1 MSSKKEWKPYQ
12 TILFAG
18 LIAGV
23 LDLAAAVVTTILR
36 DRPPIRMLQ
45 SIASGLLGLDSYNG
59 GLKTAALGVALH
71 FVIAIGA
78 AAVFYAM
85 SRKFTFLVRQPII
98 SGLIYGV
105 AVYCFM
111 NLVVLPLSAFPHQIS
126 FPLSSLLIGL
136 AVHMLCV
143 GLPISLTVRRY
154 S

>member
-1 MSSKKEWKPYQ
+1 MSKKESKAFK